1 MLCHWSSARIFHTPI
16 CTHESWTLWTL
27 SSTLQHSTKSL
38 ALSISP
44 QSCPNIECLFHIWA
58 FYFSILFFKDHVI
71 SRSSTILSL
80 PFHPL
85 CLWPHLFDLWNS
97 TYITF
102 SMWPLIT
109 NINAMDVL
117 FSKKL
122 DLHTPKTN
130 TLQALLT
137 VWLAFWSVSLIL
149 EILGQSFGKLFFGKM
164 AALQTTQ
171 SSRLQ
176 CVLTI
181 EVCELCGHISTH
193 WVGLIKE
200 SLSICH
206 PKHSPFVDMTNSHVN
221 SCEQTNEKYST
232 FIIAIG

>member
-16 CTHESWTLWTL
+16 CTHESWTLLNIKFNLGAFHQIFGPLHFPTFL
-27 SSTLQHSTKSL
+27 SQHRTSFFTSE
-38 ALSISP
+38 LSIF
-44 QSCPNIECLFHIWA
+44 Q
-58 FYFSILFFKDHVI
+58 FSSKDHVI
-71 SRSSTILSL
+71 SRSSTSLCL

-97 TYITF
+97 TCITF

-109 NINAMDVL
+109 NTNAMDVL

-122 DLHTPKTN
+122 DLHTPETN
-130 TLQALLT
+130 TLQALLM
-137 VWLAFWSVSLIL
+137 VWLAFWLVSLIL

-181 EVCELCGHISTH
+181 EVWIMWPYFNPLG
-193 WVGLIKE
+193 WLNKR
-200 SLSICH
+200 
-206 PKHSPFVDMTNSHVN
+206 KFV
-221 SCEQTNEKYST
+221 YLPP
-232 FIIAIG
+232 